1 MAKRKKRVFQH
12 IMADDSIKTIR
23 QTFPKEWVIREY
35 TPDYGIDLKV
45 EIFDSVQGND
55 YEALGEF
62 FFAQVKSVKSV
73 ETKIMQVRSRT
84 NVAQYPLHYTGSEK
98 VEIEVIKF
106 SLDTDTIVTVHS
118 MGAAIPVYLLYV
130 ILDTQQIFYVCLT
143 DYIEKV
149 LIPEDPSF
157 RDRGE
162 KVINIPISNEIT
174 SDESMT
180 FPLRF
185 SAIRMKFYAMFVKF
199 NYQRKE
205 INYSIEGMG
214 NIGMGNIEIGR
225 KIEKLNLFFYQ
236 IQYFLND
243 IMDNDIWR
251 YIRNWG
257 ALQLCFND
265 LHSINEKISI
275 NIKML
280 ADESER
286 YSIFEHNPPLI
297 IHDITTCWDRLVNL
311 GDIYEEIVREK
322 NLPTLFS
329 KIMKE
334 YDAESSV

>member
-1 MAKRKKRVFQH
+1 MANRKKRVFQH
-12 IMADDSIKTIR
+12 IMADDSIKIIR
-23 QTFPKEWVIREY
+23 QTFPREWIIREY

-45 EIFDSVQGND
+45 EIFESVQGNN

-62 FFAQVKSVKSV
+62 FFAQVKSVKSI
-73 ETKIMQVRSRT
+73 ETKVMQVRSRT

-130 ILDTQQIFYVCLT
+130 VLDTQQIFYVCLT

-157 RDRGE
+157 RDKGE

-174 SDESMT
+174 SDAST
-180 FPLRF
+180 IFPLRF

-205 INYSIEGMG
+205 INYSIEGMKDME
-214 NIGMGNIEIGR
+214 NGR

-251 YIRNWG
+251 YIHNWG

-265 LHSINEKISI
+265 LHSLNEKISI

-280 ADESER
+280 ANESESD
-286 YSIFEHNPPLI
+286 SIYEHNPPLI
-297 IHDITTCWDRLVNL
+297 LHDITACWDRLVNL
-311 GDIYEEIVREK
+311 EDMYEEIVREK

-329 KIMKE
+329 EIMKD